1 MQKCVSI
8 RPEVYAQLGS
18 TFDDYEN
25 GMYMSYA
32 DLIEMLIKEHKE
44 YKKIKDGV
52 N

>member
-8 RPEVYAQLGS
+8 RPEVYAQLGE

-32 DLIEMLIKEHKE
+32 D
-44 YKKIKDGV
+44 GRRATATT
-52 N
+52 NRRAAR